1 MRMILRSHQLN
12 FSLKSCL
19 SWCVFIVFLFIKNY
33 GQAQAVSVS
42 PSRLFF
48 TGNTGQEI
56 SQQITITNTGNAS
69 ATFSASVMDWD
80 RDSIGE
86 KRYYAAGTQKLSNA
100 RWVEVLPNVIE
111 IAPGAKKQVNVLL
124 HVPAG
129 EANTG
134 VKNSMLFL
142 TQINEQKPS
151 QALNNNANI
160 GVIVK
165 LEFGIHVYYTPT
177 GITHKELDFL
187 AVENKGLVTV
197 YNDKAQRIAVK
208 IKSLSNVITDGFLNF
223 ELTNKT
229 TGEELK
235 PATRSI
241 SMLPGDEQIVY
252 LDLPDSLTGSYLLVA
267 LLDGGP
273 ETTLKIAKKEINFTN

>member
-1 MRMILRSHQLN
+1 MILRSHQLN

-19 SWCVFIVFLFIKNY
+19 SWCAFIILLFIKNY

-56 SQQITITNTGNAS
+56 SQQITITNTGNTS

-86 KRYYAAGTQKLSNA
+86 KRYYPAGTQKLSNA

-111 IAPGAKKQVNVLL
+111 IAPGAKKQVNVLV
-124 HVPAG
+124 HVPVD
-129 EANTG
+129 EVNKG

-197 YNDKAQRIAVK
+197 NNEKVRRIAIK
-208 IKSLSNVITDGFLNF
+208 IKSLSSVVTDGFLNF

-229 TGEELK
+229 TGEEIK
-235 PATRSI
+235 PGAKAI

-252 LDLPDSLTGSYLLVA
+252 LDLPNTITGSYLLVA